1 MTENQIRLATL
12 DAKEA
17 RWELLDRATSTRRRL
32 LEADFVPVPVDG
44 KRPAIAEWQ
53 NLNPPSAEEIKQ
65 WIKAC
70 PSATNTGVLCTQT
83 PAIDIDVLD
92 RGVADE
98 FHKLAVRLAG
108 DSPLLVRFGRAPK
121 RAILFRTD
129 RPFKKLATPVFIS
142 PDGQTHHVEVLCDG
156 QQLVVAGKHPETQ
169 KKYDWPQG
177 EPGYIKHSK
186 LPVLTEKEARLF
198 IADAAQLM
206 RDYDWQE
213 QSKLKANGK
222 GSEHRQRVGSTD
234 RPVPIR
240 ERQYA
245 KAALEGSAAE
255 LASITE
261 GERNNRLNACAF
273 RMGRMI
279 ARGWIKSADVGDALW
294 GACESNKLVQDDGPD
309 AVQKTL
315 ASGIRAGLEK
325 PHPDLSDRVGDSRR
339 PNGSDEI
346 HDRIVSG
353 DQAPSTTEGK
363 PKFEPGTGDP
373 EAKVSKRGW
382 DWREDAISLSDL
394 QSKAFDPIHYI
405 LPGIIPEGLT
415 LLVGRPK
422 LGKSWLAFDLG
433 IAVAGGRYILGTLKP
448 VEGDVLYLALEDNQR
463 RLQRRAGKLLTTLGG
478 KWPERLTIVTKW
490 RPTDEGC
497 IEAIEEWCKSVKRPT
512 LVIVDTLQKIR
523 PFAEAKSPYTA
534 DYRALTGL
542 QELAGRFPGLGIV
555 VNHHDRKMAAD
566 DVFDTVSG
574 TLGLNGA
581 ADTILII
588 SRRAGEV
595 TLHVDGRDVEKAE
608 HAIEFNRATCR
619 WTLLGSAADV
629 HQSDQR
635 ARILRALEGAGE
647 GLAVGEI
654 LGAARLVSRNA
665 ADSLL
670 FDMLKDGEIER
681 VKRGVYGLPGTLAK
695 LDGKI
700 GKKARSGL
708 TPWKDHEDMPR
719 SVDLADLAD
728 GAQETRRHPGAPD
741 RTDSRLTPS
750 QRLAVDRA
758 IQRSE
763 ATRSGAGETAR
774 KCGA

>member
-1 MTENQIRLATL
+1 MAGMQI
-12 DAKEA
+12 
-17 RWELLDRATSTRRRL
+17 
-32 LEADFVPVPVDG
+32 
-44 KRPAIAEWQ
+44 
-53 NLNPPSAEEIKQ
+53 
-65 WIKAC
+65 
-70 PSATNTGVLCTQT
+70 
-83 PAIDIDVLD
+83 
-92 RGVADE
+92 
-98 FHKLAVRLAG
+98 
-108 DSPLLVRFGRAPK
+108 
-121 RAILFRTD
+121 
-129 RPFKKLATPVFIS
+129 
-142 PDGQTHHVEVLCDG
+142 
-156 QQLVVAGKHPETQ
+156 
-169 KKYDWPQG
+169 
-177 EPGYIKHSK
+177 
-186 LPVLTEKEARLF
+186 
-198 IADAAQLM
+198 
-206 RDYDWQE
+206 
-213 QSKLKANGK
+213 
-222 GSEHRQRVGSTD
+222 
-234 RPVPIR
+234 
-240 ERQYA
+240 
-245 KAALEGSAAE
+245 
-255 LASITE
+255 
-261 GERNNRLNACAF
+261 
-273 RMGRMI
+273 
-279 ARGWIKSADVGDALW
+279 
-294 GACESNKLVQDDGPD
+294 NKLVRDDGPD

-315 ASGIRAGLEK
+315 ASGLEAGMEK

-353 DQAPSTTEGK
+353 DQAPSTTDGK
-363 PKFEPGTGDP
+363 PKIEPGTADP
-373 EAKVSKRGW
+373 KESEPNW
-382 DWREDAISLSDL
+382 NWREDAISLSDL
-394 QSKAFDPIHYI
+394 QAKTFDPIHYI

-415 LLVGRPK
+415 LLVSRPK

-433 IAVAGGRYILGTLKP
+433 IAVAGGRYTLGALKP
-448 VEGDVLYLALEDNQR
+448 VERDVLYLALEDNQR
-463 RLQRRAGKLLTTLGG
+463 RLQRRASKLLTTLGG

-490 RPTDEGC
+490 RQTDEGC
-497 IEAIEEWCKSVKRPT
+497 IEAVEEWCKSVKRPT

-523 PFAEAKSPYTA
+523 PFAEAKNAYTA

-542 QELAGRFPGLGIV
+542 QELAGRHPGLGIV

-595 TLHVDGRDVEKAE
+595 TLHIDGRDVEKAE
-608 HAIEFNRATCR
+608 HAIEFNKATCR

-654 LGAARLVSRNA
+654 LAAARLVSRNA

-670 FDMLKDGEIER
+670 FDMRNEGEIER
-681 VKRGVYGLPGTLAK
+681 VGRGVYGLPGTLAK
-695 LDGKI
+695 LHSKI

-708 TPWKDHEDMPR
+708 TPLKDQEDMPR

-741 RTDSRLTPS
+741 RTESRLTPS

-763 ATRSGAGETAR
+763 ATQNRAGETAS
-774 KCGA
+774 KCGG